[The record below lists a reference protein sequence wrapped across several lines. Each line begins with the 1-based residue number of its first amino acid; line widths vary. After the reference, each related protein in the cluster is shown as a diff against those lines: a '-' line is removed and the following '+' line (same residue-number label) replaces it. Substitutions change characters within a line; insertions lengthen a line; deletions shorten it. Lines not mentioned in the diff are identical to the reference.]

1 MPDSPLS
8 ASPYEVLGVDAAAS
22 DEELKRAYRRRL
34 RETHPDTGGSAEEFR
49 AVQQAWQRV
58 GTPEA
63 RAAFHRGRSPFSG
76 SAAEST
82 GTGGSAASTGTG
94 EETWA
99 ASRTEGVRRDTRPRA
114 RSYGHP
120 GGWRRERYLAMMRE
134 WAGRGTTLEDPYD
147 VALVRSAPYEIRHTL
162 ADALAEEATARATAE
177 LGIGYTVWHDVLAH
191 DGGKIDHLVLGP
203 TGLFALQSED
213 YGGPVGVRRGELV
226 PRASGVLLDGRPA
239 HDLADRA
246 RRLGRALGVR
256 FAGAIIVLPDDDLE
270 TPVAE
275 IGAHRGVAL
284 LAVQR
289 SVLGHLLRTGVPGV
303 PRAAGLD
310 LFEVRSR
317 LQRGVRFI

>member
-1 MPDSPLS
+1 MPESPLS
-8 ASPYEVLGVDAAAS
+8 ASPYEVLGVDARVS
-22 DEELKRAYRRRL
+22 DDELKRAYRKRL
-34 RETHPDTGGSAEEFR
+34 RETHPDTGGSAAEFR
-49 AVQQAWQRV
+49 AVQEAWERI

-63 RAAFHRGRSPFSG
+63 RAAFNRNRSPFGG
-76 SAAEST
+76 SAAESA
-82 GTGGSAASTGTG
+82 GGAGDG
-94 EETWA
+94 DEHVWA
-99 ASRTEGVRRDTRPRA
+99 TSRTEGVRRDTRPRS

-134 WAGRGTTLEDPYD
+134 WAGRGTALEDPYD
-147 VALVRSAPYEIRHTL
+147 PALVRSAPYEIRHTL
-162 ADALAEEATARATAE
+162 ADALAEEATARATAD
-177 LGIGYTVWHDVLAH
+177 LGIGFTVWHDVFAY

-213 YGGPVGVRRGELV
+213 YGGAVAVKRGELI
-226 PRASGVLLDGRPA
+226 PAAPGVQLDGRPA

-246 RRLGRALGVR
+246 RHLGRELGVK
-256 FAGAIIVLPDDDLE
+256 FAGAIVVLPDDALDA
-270 TPVAE
+270 PGVE
-275 IGAHRGVAL
+275 IGTHRGISL

-289 SVLGHLLRTGVPGV
+289 SVLGNVLRTGVQGS

>member
-1 MPDSPLS
+1 MPESPLS
-8 ASPYEVLGVDAAAS
+8 ASPYEVLGVDARVS
-22 DEELKRAYRRRL
+22 DDQLKRAYRRRL
-34 RETHPDTGGSAEEFR
+34 RETHPDTGGSAAEFR
-49 AVQQAWQRV
+49 AVQDAWERV

-63 RAAFHRGRSPFSG
+63 RATFDRTRSPF
-76 SAAEST
+76 
-82 GTGGSAASTGTG
+82 TGGGGAAGADADD
-94 EETWA
+94 ERVWA
-99 ASRTEGVRRDTRPRA
+99 TSRTEGARRDTRPKA

-134 WAGRGTTLEDPYD
+134 WVGRGAPLDDPYD
-147 VALVRSAPYEIRHTL
+147 PTLVRGAPYEIRHTL
-162 ADALAEEATARATAE
+162 ADALAEEATARSTAE

-213 YGGPVGVRRGELV
+213 YGGPVAVKRGELI
-226 PRASGVLLDGRPA
+226 PAAPGVQLDGRPA

-246 RRLGRALGVR
+246 RHLGRLFKVR
-256 FAGAIIVLPDDDLE
+256 FAGAIIVLPDDALE
-270 TPVAE
+270 SPVE
-275 IGAHRGVAL
+275 SIGSHRGIVL

-289 SVLGHLLRTGVPGV
+289 SVLAHLLRSGVPGV

-317 LQRGVRFI
+317 VQQGVRFI

>member
-1 MPDSPLS
+1 MPESPLS
-8 ASPYEVLGVDAAAS
+8 ASPYEVLGVDARAS
-22 DEELKRAYRRRL
+22 DDELKRAYRRRL
-34 RETHPDTGGSAEEFR
+34 RETHPDTGGSAAEFR
-49 AVQQAWQRV
+49 AVQEAWERI

-63 RAAFHRGRSPFSG
+63 RAAFNRNRSAFGG
-76 SAAEST
+76 SAAESSE
-82 GTGGSAASTGTG
+82 GRGEDERVWST
-94 EETWA
+94 
-99 ASRTEGVRRDTRPRA
+99 SRTEGVRRDTRPRA

-134 WAGRGTTLEDPYD
+134 WAGRGPLDDPYD
-147 VALVRSAPYEIRHTL
+147 SALVRSAPYEIRHTL
-162 ADALAEEATARATAE
+162 ADALAEEATARATAD
-177 LGIGYTVWHDVLAH
+177 LGIGYTIWHDVFAY

-213 YGGPVGVRRGELV
+213 YGGPVAVKRGELV
-226 PRASGVLLDGRPA
+226 PAAEGVVLDGRPA

-246 RRLGRALGVR
+246 RKLGRALGVK
-256 FAGAIIVLPDDDLE
+256 FAGAIIVLPDEALDA
-270 TPVAE
+270 PGIE
-275 IGAHRGVAL
+275 IGAHRGIVL

-303 PRAAGLD
+303 PRAAGVD

>member
-8 ASPYEVLGVDAAAS
+8 ASPYEVLGVDPRAS
-22 DEELKRAYRRRL
+22 EEELKRAYRRRL
-34 RETHPDTGGSAEEFR
+34 RETHPDTGGSAAEFR
-49 AVQQAWQRV
+49 AVQDAWERI
-58 GTPEA
+58 GTPAA
-63 RAAFHRGRSPFSG
+63 RAAFNRTRSPFSASG
-76 SAAEST
+76 AEST
-82 GTGGSAASTGTG
+82 GGSG
-94 EETWA
+94 EDEHVWA
-99 ASRTEGVRRDTRPRA
+99 GSRTEGTRRDTRPRA

-134 WAGRGTTLEDPYD
+134 WAGRGTALEDPYD
-147 VALVRSAPYEIRHTL
+147 PALVRSAPYEIRHTL
-162 ADALAEEATARATAE
+162 ADALAEEATARATSE

-213 YGGPVGVRRGELV
+213 YGGPVAVRRGELE
-226 PRASGVLLDGRPA
+226 PAASGVQLDGRPA

-246 RRLGRALGVR
+246 RQLGRALGVK
-256 FAGAIIVLPDDDLE
+256 FAGAIIVLPDDALE
-270 TPVAE
+270 APGVE
-275 IGAHRGVAL
+275 IGKHRGIAL

-303 PRAAGLD
+303 LRAVGLD

>member
-8 ASPYEVLGVDAAAS
+8 ASPYEVLGVDAGAS

-49 AVQQAWQRV
+49 AVQQAWERV

-63 RAAFHRGRSPFSG
+63 RAAFRRERSPFGG

-82 GTGGSAASTGTG
+82 GNSEGS
-94 EETWA
+94 WA
-99 ASRTEGVRRDTRPRA
+99 ASRTEGTRRDSRPRA

-134 WAGRGTTLEDPYD
+134 WAGRGTSLEDPYD
-147 VALVRSAPYEIRHTL
+147 PALVRRAPYEIRHTL

-213 YGGPVGVRRGELV
+213 YGGAVGVRRGELV
-226 PRASGVLLDGRPA
+226 PRASGVILDGRPA
-239 HDLADRA
+239 HDLAERA

-270 TPVAE
+270 APVAE
-275 IGAHRGVAL
+275 IGTHRGVAL

-303 PRAAGLD
+303 PRAVGLD

-317 LQRGVRFI
+317 LQRGVHFI